1 MKVTTQPTPY
11 SRRFQMTDHLCPM
24 CGYNLEAD
32 RVMTR
37 DGFVLDPRG
46 SVSWRG
52 KRLVIKPAGI
62 IVLHTLASTCR
73 PVPRDAMLSRI
84 SSSENAN
91 LLASTVSQLR
101 KVLRECGAP
110 DPVGV
115 ARHAKSLYWQ
125 VPVQQ

>member
-1 MKVTTQPTPY
+1 
-11 SRRFQMTDHLCPM
+11 M

-32 RVMTR
+32 QVVTR

-46 SVSWRG
+46 VVSWQG
-52 KRLVIKPAGI
+52 KRLRIKPAGV
-62 IVLHTLASTCR
+62 IVLHTLASSGR

-84 SSSENAN
+84 SSSENDN
-91 LLASTVSQLR
+91 VLASTVSQLR
-101 KVLRECGAP
+101 KVLRECGVP